1 MPSSNKGLV
10 LATLGFHMHN
20 VGDLNAALQNLNRVL
35 QIDPDFRDARV
46 ESQDGVDTA
55 LDDTTDTDRQVDRQR
70 R

>member
-1 MPSSNKGLV
+1 
-10 LATLGFHMHN
+10 MHN